1 MLDFT
6 LHAPEALGVPSDAIR
21 AILERGHE
29 LGLHSWIMLRHGKC
43 IAEAYFTPYAPNK
56 RHRLYS
62 LSKSFTSIACAFAVQ
77 EGYLNYED
85 RVADFFPDKIIPEEK
100 RDLTIEHL
108 LTMSVGTETTDHFF
122 GIDWVQD
129 FLSAVP
135 AHKPGTVFRYDTS
148 ATFMVA
154 AILTRVTGR
163 SLECYLNEKLLA
175 PLGIDDHHW
184 ELSPE
189 VCCRGGF
196 GFNVRTRDIA
206 RFGQFLLQR
215 GMWEGKQLLRADLI
229 DRATAKHIENGTPV
243 EGQPCDWAMGYGY
256 QFWRCEPEG
265 VYRGDGAYGQYCIVM
280 PAEDVVIA
288 VNSGSADMQGI
299 LTAIWRTLQPTIG
312 SATEEN
318 PTALAALRQVE
329 ASAHIAFPEG
339 TPLPAAMCGRF
350 ALGEV
355 TLMLQIENDELR
367 LYRMNGDAPRLLIRA
382 GYGRWIECGER
393 SYAYACEGNVVHLRE
408 VHHFS
413 PFGHQHD
420 LTIDGDTMA
429 ESVCTFSG
437 CIDPSGD
444 LFTHV
449 VGSKSVVY

>member
-1 MLDFT
+1 
-6 LHAPEALGVPSDAIR
+6 
-21 AILERGHE
+21 
-29 LGLHSWIMLRHGKC
+29 
-43 IAEAYFTPYAPNK
+43 
-56 RHRLYS
+56 
-62 LSKSFTSIACAFAVQ
+62 
-77 EGYLNYED
+77 
-85 RVADFFPDKIIPEEK
+85 
-100 RDLTIEHL
+100 
-108 LTMSVGTETTDHFF
+108 
-122 GIDWVQD
+122 
-129 FLSAVP
+129 
-135 AHKPGTVFRYDTS
+135 
-148 ATFMVA
+148 
-154 AILTRVTGR
+154 
-163 SLECYLNEKLLA
+163 
-175 PLGIDDHHW
+175 
-184 ELSPE
+184 
-189 VCCRGGF
+189 
-196 GFNVRTRDIA
+196 
-206 RFGQFLLQR
+206 
-215 GMWEGKQLLRADLI
+215 
-229 DRATAKHIENGTPV
+229 
-243 EGQPCDWAMGYGY
+243 
-256 QFWRCEPEG
+256 
-265 VYRGDGAYGQYCIVM
+265 M

-318 PTALAALRQVE
+318 PTALTALRQVE